1 MVITSLRLPDDI
13 YEALTRYAEEQE
25 LSKNQ
30 VIKLALRSFLG
41 VRTDGM
47 AVSGA
52 TGEEIAAARKIV
64 KAFMD

>member
-1 MVITSLRLPDDI
+1 MVSTSLRLPDDI

-30 VIKLALRSFLG
+30 VVKLALRSFLG
-41 VRTDGM
+41 VRTDGL
-47 AVSGA
+47 AIKGA
-52 TGEEIAAARKIV
+52 NGQEIAAARKIV

>member
-1 MVITSLRLPDDI
+1 MVSTSLRLPDDI

-41 VRTDGM
+41 VRADGL
-47 AVSGA
+47 AIKGI
-52 TGEEIAAARKIV
+52 TGQDIAAARKIV
-64 KAFMD
+64 EAYVD